1 MKKVCLILIIG
12 LFIFINN
19 VYSSELILNSLK
31 EGNKIIFIRHAI
43 APGNGDPD
51 NFDINDCETQRNLS
65 EKGIKQSK
73 NIGIYFEKNQIKI
86 DKILSSEWCRCK
98 DTAKIAFNNFET
110 FDSLNSFYDAKFAQ
124 NEDMQIKNLK
134 KYIKSWESDKNL
146 ILVTHFVVISSILNV
161 GISSGEMIISDKNYN
176 IIGNKIF

>member
-1 MKKVCLILIIG
+1 MKKVCLILFIG
-12 LFIFINN
+12 LFIFEDN
-19 VYSSELILNSLK
+19 VYSSDLILNSLK
-31 EGNKIIFIRHAI
+31 EGKKIIFIRHAI

-65 EKGIKQSK
+65 KKGIEQSK
-73 NIGIYFEKNQIKI
+73 NIGIYFEKNKIKI

-110 FDSLNSFYDAKFAQ
+110 FDGLNSFYDEKFSA

>member
-1 MKKVCLILIIG
+1 MKKVCLILFIG
-12 LFIFINN
+12 LFILEDN
-19 VYSSELILNSLK
+19 VYSSDLILNSLK
-31 EGNKIIFIRHAI
+31 EGKKIIFIRHAI

-51 NFDINDCETQRNLS
+51 NFDINDCGTQRNLS
-65 EKGIKQSK
+65 KRGIEQSK
-73 NIGIYFEKNQIKI
+73 NIGIYFEKNKIKI

-110 FDSLNSFYDAKFAQ
+110 FDGLNSFYDEKFAL

-146 ILVTHFVVISSILNV
+146 ILVTHFVVISSILKV
-161 GISSGEMIISDKNYN
+161 GTSSGEMIISDKNYN